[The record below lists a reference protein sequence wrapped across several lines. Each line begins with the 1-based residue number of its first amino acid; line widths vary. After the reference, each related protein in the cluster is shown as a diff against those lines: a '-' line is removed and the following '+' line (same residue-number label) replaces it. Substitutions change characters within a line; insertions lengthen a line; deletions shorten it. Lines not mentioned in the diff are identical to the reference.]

1 MRFLLVCVCLFSGL
15 SHLAGAEPA
24 TWSQWRGP
32 NRDGTIQAPAWPS
45 KIDEATL
52 IPKWQVELQPSYSG
66 PIVTADR
73 IYTTETRDR
82 EQEFVSAYDRATGEK
97 SWEVGW
103 PGEMSVPFFAKE
115 NGSWIRATPAYD
127 GESLY
132 VAGIRDVLVCLD
144 AKTGSVN
151 WRVDFME
158 VLKSDLPA
166 FGMVCSPLVVGDF
179 VYIQAG
185 SCFVKLNKKTGDIIW
200 KSLKDEGGMMGSAFS
215 SPMQATIGGVPQL
228 LVQTRTR
235 LVGVDPETGNELW
248 GQEIEAFRGMNI
260 LTPVVFNEQIFTSA
274 YGGQSL
280 MFQLTKDGA
289 SWAAKEAWRTKQQG
303 YMSTPVVIDGHAYM
317 HLKNQRF
324 ACIDL
329 KTGEERWTTKP
340 YGKYWSLVANGNKI
354 LALDET
360 GKLRLIEANP
370 KEFTQLDEREV
381 ASESAWAHL
390 AVCDSDVCIRSL
402 RKLTVMQWGT
412 KAGKSPQ

>member
-1 MRFLLVCVCLFSGL
+1 MRSMLVMACLVCGVSNL
-15 SHLAGAEPA
+15 SGAEPA

-32 NRDGTIQAPAWPS
+32 NRDGTITAPAWPA
-45 KIDEATL
+45 KIDAETL
-52 IPKWQVELQPSYSG
+52 KSKWEVELQPSYSG
-66 PIVTADR
+66 PIISTDR
-73 IYTTETRDR
+73 IFTTETRDR
-82 EQEFVSAYDRATGEK
+82 EQEFVTAYDRATGK
-97 SWEVGW
+97 KLWEVGW
-103 PGEMSVPFFAKE
+103 PGAMSVPFFAKE
-115 NGSWIRATPAYD
+115 NGSWIRATPAFD

-144 AKTGSVN
+144 AKTGSVK

-158 VLKSDLPA
+158 ALKSELPA
-166 FGMVCSPLVVGDF
+166 FGMVCSPLVVGEY

-185 SCFVKLNKKTGDIIW
+185 SSFIKLKKSTGEIVW
-200 KSLKDEGGMMGSAFS
+200 KSLKDDGGMMGSAFS
-215 SPMQATIGGVPQL
+215 SPMLATIGGIPQL

-235 LVGVDPETGNELW
+235 LAGVDPETGTELW

-274 YGGQSL
+274 YGGQSH
-280 MFQLTKDGA
+280 MFSLSKDA
-289 SWAAKEAWRTKQQG
+289 SSWAAKETWQTKQQG
-303 YMSTPVVIDGHAYM
+303 YMSTPVVVDGHAYM

-340 YGKYWSLVANGNKI
+340 YGKYWSLVANGDKI

-360 GKLRLIEANP
+360 GMLRLIEANP
-370 KEFTQLDEREV
+370 KEFTVLDEREV
-381 ASESAWAHL
+381 SAESAWAHL

-402 RKLTVMQWGT
+402 KKLTVWQWGSSES
-412 KAGKSPQ
+412 K

>member
-1 MRFLLVCVCLFSGL
+1 MRYMLVFACLFSAF
-15 SHLAGAEPA
+15 SSVSAAEPA
-24 TWSQWRGP
+24 TWPQWRGP
-32 NRDGTIQAPAWPS
+32 NRDGTIDAPAWPS
-45 KIDEATL
+45 RLDEATL
-52 IPKWQVELQPSYSG
+52 KPKWQVELQPSYSG
-66 PIVTADR
+66 PIVTTDR
-73 IYTTETRDR
+73 IFTTETRDR
-82 EQEFVSAYDRATGEK
+82 EQEFVSAYDRATGK
-97 SWEVGW
+97 KLWEVGW
-103 PGEMSVPFFAKE
+103 PGAMSVPFFAKE

-144 AKTGSVN
+144 GKTGSVK

-166 FGMVCSPLVVGDF
+166 FGMVCSPLVIGEF

-185 SCFVKLNKKTGDIIW
+185 SSFVKLKKQTGEIVW
-200 KSLKDEGGMMGSAFS
+200 KSLTNEGGMMGSAFS
-215 SPMQATIGGVPQL
+215 SPIQVTIGGLPQL

-235 LVGVDPETGNELW
+235 LAGVDPETGKELW
-248 GQEIEAFRGMNI
+248 SQEIEAFRGMNI
-260 LTPVVFNEQIFTSA
+260 LTPVVFNEQVFTSA
-274 YGGQSL
+274 YGGQTH
-280 MFQLTKDGA
+280 MFQLTREGA
-289 SWAAKEAWRTKQQG
+289 SWAAKEAWQTKQQG

-324 ACIDL
+324 ACLDL

-340 YGKYWSLVANGNKI
+340 YGKYWSLVANGHKI

-370 KEFTQLDEREV
+370 QEFTQLDEREV
-381 ASESAWAHL
+381 SSESAWAHL

-402 RKLTVMQWGT
+402 RKLTVMSWG
-412 KAGKSPQ
+412 AAASQ